1 MEKSKKTFSQFV
13 NELTI
18 QIFADRY
25 NMNLKLKEINKN
37 NEERIILIN
46 CDNKMSNQDKK
57 RDIANPRKMN
67 NAPLI

>member
-1 MEKSKKTFSQFV
+1 MEKGRKTFSQFV

>member
-1 MEKSKKTFSQFV
+1 MNKEKTFSQFV

-46 CDNKMSNQDKK
+46 CDNKMSNQNKK